1 MQEEQGTL
9 VMEAYLSSIEAEFSL
24 SKQKLKELTNLFQE
38 ELENGLK
45 RSDAILKA
53 LPTFVFNLP
62 KGTEIGKFLTVDL
75 GGTNLRIGLVELL
88 GSGQFTIKKDSKV
101 IPDGLKSG
109 SGKEIFK
116 FIAQNIETFL
126 EHPEIEAELPLK
138 LGFTFSFPV
147 QQESLA
153 HGTILGWSKEIEG
166 KDVIGMDAVAL
177 LQESLHSLGLD
188 IAVEAL
194 VNDTV
199 GTLLAQIYRDD
210 RTRMSVILGTGSNAA
225 YVERC
230 SQIPKLKGKFNNG
243 RTVINIEWGSFGDGC
258 SCTILPS
265 TRFDRILDLES
276 KNANY
281 QRYEKMMSGMYLG
294 EIFRLILVEAVNK
307 EILITSSDLISKPYG
322 IKTKD
327 MSKFHAEFI
336 NENIE
341 NCKMIIK
348 GKFGINIRSDA
359 EVQMLSKLCEI
370 ISLRSCY
377 LCAVG
382 ITAVHRHLLSWLSK
396 EKIFSVALDG
406 ALYQKYPNYSKI
418 LQDLVCEM
426 DMDGGAADACRVVLV
441 MAEDLSSIGAAAA
454 IAAQQFK

>member
-1 MQEEQGTL
+1 
-9 VMEAYLSSIEAEFSL
+9 MEAYLSSIEAEFSL
-24 SKQKLKELTNLFQE
+24 SKQKLKELTKLFQE

-101 IPDGLKSG
+101 IPDSLKNG
-109 SGKEIFK
+109 SGKEVFN

-225 YVERC
+225 YVEKC
-230 SQIPKLKGKFNNG
+230 SQIPKLNGKFNNNSH
-243 RTVINIEWGSFGDGC
+243 TVINIEWGSFGDGP
-258 SCTILPS
+258 SCKILPS

-276 KNANY
+276 KNPNL
-281 QRYEKMMSGMYLG
+281 QRYEKMISGMYLG

-307 EILITSSDLISKPYG
+307 EILITSNDLILKPYG
-322 IKTKD
+322 IKTKE

-341 NCKMIIK
+341 NCKIIIK
-348 GKFGINIRSDA
+348 EKFGINIKNDY
-359 EVQMLSKLCEI
+359 EVQMISKLCEI

-382 ITAVHRHLLSWLSK
+382 ITAVHRHLLSSSLEEE
-396 EKIFSVALDG
+396 EKLFSVALDG

-426 DMDGGAADACRVVLV
+426 DTNGKSVDACRVVLV